1 MRRQSG
7 FARRSAT
14 MPTIRGSWNAAPA
27 RYRFIAMMRRQ
38 AARANLRRRRPRNDA
53 DGFAVKARRLPF
65 ANMSNDH
72 AGIPATAWPE
82 MITQIGRLCPGPT
95 GVARVV
101 DAVQAFGQERQR
113 DWP

>member
-1 MRRQSG
+1 
-7 FARRSAT
+7 
-14 MPTIRGSWNAAPA
+14 
-27 RYRFIAMMRRQ
+27 
-38 AARANLRRRRPRNDA
+38 
-53 DGFAVKARRLPF
+53 
-65 ANMSNDH
+65 
-72 AGIPATAWPE
+72 